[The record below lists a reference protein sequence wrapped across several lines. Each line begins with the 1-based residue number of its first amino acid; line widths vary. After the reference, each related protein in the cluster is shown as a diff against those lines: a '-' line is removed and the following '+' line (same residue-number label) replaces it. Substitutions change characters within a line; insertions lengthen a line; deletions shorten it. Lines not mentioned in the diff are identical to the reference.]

1 MVDKNTSFAGKKI
14 LLVEDN
20 ALNREI
26 FRELITDTGVY
37 IDEAVNGKE
46 AFELFKSQNEGYY
59 SIVFMDIQMPIMNGY
74 EATWAIR
81 TFEEENK
88 SIKRVPIVALTAD
101 AFAEDYD
108 KAVMSGMD
116 GHLGKPVKM
125 AQIISMMK
133 RWIGGEEKQHGKA
146 GRN

>member
-1 MVDKNTSFAGKKI
+1 
-14 LLVEDN
+14 
-20 ALNREI
+20 
-26 FRELITDTGVY
+26 
-37 IDEAVNGKE
+37 
-46 AFELFKSQNEGYY
+46 
-59 SIVFMDIQMPIMNGY
+59 MPIMNGY

-101 AFAEDYD
+101 AFAEDCD